1 MIGPSNESI
10 IERTEVWHGKQK
22 IMSRGL
28 AELSK
33 VKVRYDSILDGS
45 GPSIIINN
53 EFVTKAYTEIKA
65 RGGRLRLITEITKA
79 NLSSSKKLSEF
90 VELRHLDGVK
100 GNLGIVDGISYGAAA
115 KSEEKLFPTE
125 YIYSTVKSF
134 VEQQQ
139 YFFDMLWKRSIPAEQ
154 KIIELEGG
162 LEPEVI
168 ETIRDPIEI
177 QRLRNELLE
186 LAKDEIL
193 IIYSTARAFY
203 RQDKAGRIDA
213 IIQSVKQ
220 NPELKIKILTPIIEA
235 INKPA
240 LQKLSRIK
248 EQNQGRYHID
258 VRQIESSMQTRV
270 TVLIVDR
277 KYSLIVELKDDDKDE
292 SSKAMGLAIYSNS
305 GPTVLSYASIFES
318 LWMQTEL
325 YERIKEANK
334 QLEVHHRLQKEFI
347 NIAAHELRNPIQPIL
362 SLSEIIRGSEVDE
375 ERKEILDVVVRNAK
389 RLRQLTEDVLDV
401 TRIESNSL
409 QLNKEEVDLED
420 LVLHVIHD
428 YEISTQSKIKL
439 VFSSDDYTKRE
450 SGKDTAKIGT
460 ISADKHRIQQV
471 LSNLINNA
479 VKYSSEGGIVSVKI
493 RTDNSEARN
502 DRFVTVSVKDTGS
515 GIDPV
520 VMPRLFSKF
529 ASSNKGTGMG
539 LGLHISKSII
549 EAHGGE
555 IWAENN
561 KQSER
566 GTTFYFRLPLR

>member
-1 MIGPSNESI
+1 
-10 IERTEVWHGKQK
+10 
-22 IMSRGL
+22 MSRSL

-33 VKVRYDSILDGS
+33 VRVRYDSILDGN

-79 NLSSSKKLSEF
+79 NLCYSKELARY

-115 KSEEKLFPTE
+115 LSEEKQFPTE

-139 YFFDMLWKRSIPAEQ
+139 YFFDMLWKRSISAEQ
-154 KIIELEGG
+154 KMMELEEG
-162 LEPEVI
+162 LEPEVT

-177 QRLRNELLE
+177 QRLRNDLLE

-213 IIQSVKQ
+213 IIQALKQ
-220 NPELKIKILTPIIEA
+220 NPELKIKIRTPSIEA

-240 LQKLSRIK
+240 LQKLFSIK
-248 EQNQGRYHID
+248 EQNQGRYYID

-305 GPTVLSYASIFES
+305 GPTVLSYVSIFES
-318 LWMQTEL
+318 LWKQTEL
-325 YERIKEANK
+325 YERIKDANK

-362 SLSEIIRGSEVDE
+362 SLSEIIRGSEADE
-375 ERKEILDVVVRNAK
+375 ERKGILDVVVRNAK

-409 QLNKEEVDLED
+409 QLNKEEEVDLED
-420 LVLHVIHD
+420 LALHVIHD

-439 VFSSDDYTKRE
+439 VFSSDDDTERE

-460 ISADKHRIQQV
+460 INADKHRIQQV

-479 VKYSSEGGIVSVKI
+479 VKYTSEGGVVSIKI
-493 RTDNSEARN
+493 RTDSSKARK
-502 DRFVTVSVKDTGS
+502 DRCVTVSVKDTGS
-515 GIDPV
+515 GIDPI

-539 LGLHISKSII
+539 LGLYISKSII

-566 GTTFYFRLPLR
+566 GTTFYFRLPLV

>member
-1 MIGPSNESI
+1 
-10 IERTEVWHGKQK
+10 
-22 IMSRGL
+22 MSRGL
-28 AELSK
+28 IELSK

-53 EFVTKAYTEIKA
+53 QFVTKAYTEIKA

-79 NLSSSKKLSEF
+79 NLCYSKELARY

-100 GNLGIVDGISYGAAA
+100 GNLGIVDGISFGAAA
-115 KSEEKLFPTE
+115 QSGEKHFPTE

-154 KIIELEGG
+154 KMMELEEG
-162 LEPEVI
+162 LEPEVT

-177 QRLRNELLE
+177 QRLRNDLLE

-213 IIQSVKQ
+213 IIQALKQ
-220 NPELKIKILTPIIEA
+220 NPELKVKILTPIIEA

-240 LQKLSRIK
+240 LQKLSSIK

-305 GPTVLSYASIFES
+305 GPTVLSYVSIFES

-325 YERIKEANK
+325 YERIKDAIK
-334 QLEVHHRLQKEFI
+334 LLEVHHRLQKEFI

-375 ERKEILDVVVRNAK
+375 ERKGILDVVVRNAK

-409 QLNKEEVDLED
+409 QLNKEEIDLED
-420 LVLHVIHD
+420 LALHVIHD
-428 YEISTQSKIKL
+428 YEMSTQSKIKL
-439 VFSSDDYTKRE
+439 VFSSDDDTERE

-479 VKYSSEGGIVSVKI
+479 VKYTSEGGIVSIKI
-493 RTDNSEARN
+493 RTDRSNARK
-502 DRFVTVSVKDTGS
+502 DRSVTVSVKDTGS

-539 LGLHISKSII
+539 LGLYISKSII

-555 IWAENN
+555 IWAENK
-561 KQSER
+561 KQREK
-566 GTTFYFRLPLR
+566 GATIC

>member
-1 MIGPSNESI
+1 
-10 IERTEVWHGKQK
+10 
-22 IMSRGL
+22 MSRGL

-33 VKVRYDSILDGS
+33 VRVRYDSILDGN

-53 EFVTKAYTEIKA
+53 KFVTKAYTEIKA

-79 NLSSSKKLSEF
+79 NLSYSKELAKF

-115 KSEEKLFPTE
+115 ESEEKQFPTE

-154 KIIELEGG
+154 KMMELEEG
-162 LEPEVI
+162 LEPEVT

-177 QRLRNELLE
+177 QRLRNDLLE

-203 RQDKAGRIDA
+203 RQDKAGRIDV
-213 IIQSVKQ
+213 IIQALKQ
-220 NPELKIKILTPIIEA
+220 NPELKVKILTPIIEA

-240 LQKLSRIK
+240 LQKLSSIK

-305 GPTVLSYASIFES
+305 GPTVLSYVSIFES

-325 YERIKEANK
+325 YERIKDANK

-375 ERKEILDVVVRNAK
+375 EKKEILDVVVRNAK

-409 QLNKEEVDLED
+409 QLNKEEIDLED
-420 LVLHVIHD
+420 LALHVIHD
-428 YEISTQSKIKL
+428 YEMSTQSKIKL
-439 VFSSDDYTKRE
+439 VFSSDDDTERE

-479 VKYSSEGGIVSVKI
+479 VKYTSEGGIVSIKI
-493 RTDNSEARN
+493 RTDSSKARN
-502 DRFVTVSVKDTGS
+502 DRVVTVSVKDTGS

-539 LGLHISKSII
+539 LGLYISKSII

-566 GTTFYFRLPLR
+566 GTTFCFKLPLRG

>member
-1 MIGPSNESI
+1 
-10 IERTEVWHGKQK
+10 
-22 IMSRGL
+22 MSRGL
-28 AELSK
+28 IELSK
-33 VKVRYDSILDGS
+33 VKVRYDSILDGN

-53 EFVTKAYTEIKA
+53 QFVTKAYTEIKA

-79 NLSSSKKLSEF
+79 NLSYSKELAKF

-115 KSEEKLFPTE
+115 QSGEKHFPTE

-154 KIIELEGG
+154 KMMELEEG
-162 LEPEVI
+162 LEPEVT

-177 QRLRNELLE
+177 QRLRNDLLE

-203 RQDKAGRIDA
+203 RQDKAGRIDV
-213 IIQSVKQ
+213 IIQALKQ

-240 LQKLSRIK
+240 LQKLSSIK

-305 GPTVLSYASIFES
+305 GPTVLSYVSIFES

-325 YERIKEANK
+325 YERIKDANK

-375 ERKEILDVVVRNAK
+375 EKKGILDVVVRNAK
-389 RLRQLTEDVLDV
+389 KLRQLTEDVLDV

-420 LVLHVIHD
+420 LALHVIHD
-428 YEISTQSKIKL
+428 YEMSTQSKIKL
-439 VFSSDDYTKRE
+439 VFSSDDDTKRE

-479 VKYSSEGGIVSVKI
+479 VKYTSEGGIVSIKI
-493 RTDNSEARN
+493 RTDRSNARK
-502 DRFVTVSVKDTGS
+502 DRSVTVSVKDTGS

-539 LGLHISKSII
+539 LGLYISKSII

-561 KQSER
+561 KQSEL
-566 GTTFYFRLPLR
+566 GATFCFRLPLR

>member
-1 MIGPSNESI
+1 M
-10 IERTEVWHGKQK
+10 
-22 IMSRGL
+22 
-28 AELSK
+28 
-33 VKVRYDSILDGS
+33 
-45 GPSIIINN
+45 
-53 EFVTKAYTEIKA
+53 
-65 RGGRLRLITEITKA
+65 
-79 NLSSSKKLSEF
+79 
-90 VELRHLDGVK
+90 
-100 GNLGIVDGISYGAAA
+100 
-115 KSEEKLFPTE
+115 
-125 YIYSTVKSF
+125 
-134 VEQQQ
+134 
-139 YFFDMLWKRSIPAEQ
+139 
-154 KIIELEGG
+154 
-162 LEPEVI
+162 
-168 ETIRDPIEI
+168 
-177 QRLRNELLE
+177 
-186 LAKDEIL
+186 
-193 IIYSTARAFY
+193 
-203 RQDKAGRIDA
+203 
-213 IIQSVKQ
+213 KQ
-220 NPELKIKILTPIIEA
+220 NPELKIRILTPIIED

-325 YERIKEANK
+325 YEQIKEANK
-334 QLEVHHRLQKEFI
+334 QLELHHRLQKEFI
-347 NIAAHELRNPIQPIL
+347 NIALHELRNPIQPIL

-389 RLRQLTEDVLDV
+389 KLRQLTEDVLDV

-439 VFSSDDYTKRE
+439 AFSRDANDTERE
-450 SGKDTAKIGT
+450 SAKDTAKIGT

-479 VKYSSEGGIVSVKI
+479 VKYSSEGGIVSIKI
-493 RTDNSEARN
+493 RIDSSKARN
-502 DRFVTVSVKDTGS
+502 DRSVTISVKDTGS

-539 LGLHISKSII
+539 LGLYISKSIV

-555 IWAENN
+555 IWVENN
-561 KQSER
+561 KQGER

>member
-1 MIGPSNESI
+1 
-10 IERTEVWHGKQK
+10 
-22 IMSRGL
+22 MSRGL
-28 AELSK
+28 TELSK
-33 VKVRYDSILDGS
+33 VKVRYDSILDGN

-53 EFVTKAYTEIKA
+53 QFVTKAYTEIKA

-79 NLSSSKKLSEF
+79 NLSYSKELAKF

-115 KSEEKLFPTE
+115 QSGEKHFPTE

-154 KIIELEGG
+154 KMMELEEG
-162 LEPEVI
+162 LEPEVT

-177 QRLRNELLE
+177 QRLRNDLLE

-203 RQDKAGRIDA
+203 RQDKAGRIDV
-213 IIQSVKQ
+213 IIQALKQ
-220 NPELKIKILTPIIEA
+220 NPELKVKILTPIIEA

-240 LQKLSRIK
+240 LQKLSSIK

-305 GPTVLSYASIFES
+305 GPTVLSYVSIFES

-325 YERIKEANK
+325 YERIKDANK

-375 ERKEILDVVVRNAK
+375 EKKEILDVVVRNAK

-420 LVLHVIHD
+420 LALHVIHD

-439 VFSSDDYTKRE
+439 VFSSDDDTERE

-479 VKYSSEGGIVSVKI
+479 VKYTSEGGIVSIKI
-493 RTDNSEARN
+493 RTDSSKARN
-502 DRFVTVSVKDTGS
+502 DRVCNG
-515 GIDPV
+515 
-520 VMPRLFSKF
+520 
-529 ASSNKGTGMG
+529 
-539 LGLHISKSII
+539 
-549 EAHGGE
+549 
-555 IWAENN
+555 
-561 KQSER
+561 
-566 GTTFYFRLPLR
+566 